1 MEEENNLSG
10 KGFKSS
16 QINYTSNFSEFIE
29 YFPAGFFVLDQEE
42 NLTDINKAGES
53 LIGRKKEEIINRKFS
68 EFILES
74 DKNQFKTI
82 LEKAAKSSQ
91 SQSKELR
98 IKAAGKNYLPVLI
111 IIKYNTL
118 SNTSGGFY
126 FLTIIDFTQQKV
138 KEELIKDSEARFEKM
153 ANTAPVMIWIADVEG
168 LFSFV
173 NKVWLEYSGKKLGE
187 QLGMNWL
194 KDVHPDDLENLLK
207 TYGDAFRARNPFTF
221 EFRLKN
227 SSDKYEWMMIKGTP
241 RLSRE
246 NIFMGFIGSC
256 TNINAQKEFEEKI
269 RRVNSELIEINASK
283 DKFFSIIS
291 HDLRSPLGG
300 LMQILEILDESH
312 DSMEDQEKITIIKEA
327 ASTSKQVFAL
337 MENLL
342 EWSRIQAGKIPYEP
356 EQIEILPML
365 TELESLYYQNLKN
378 KQIALNINIEPGV
391 SVFADIKMTNTVLR
405 NLISNAIKFT
415 DSNGFIYVSSEVNE
429 KLVIIKVKD
438 TGVGIDE
445 ENSYKLFKTDSSYST
460 DGTAHE
466 KGTGL
471 GLVLCKELV
480 EKQGGEIRVES
491 KKGQGST
498 FSFSLPKKS
507 NPFI

>member
-1 MEEENNLSG
+1 MEEKNSISADRLKKGHNNS
-10 KGFKSS
+10 F
-16 QINYTSNFSEFIE
+16 TNFSEIIE
-29 YFPAGFFVLDQEE
+29 LFPTGFLVLDQDE
-42 NLTDINKAGES
+42 NLTNINKAVES
-53 LIGRKKEEIINRKFS
+53 LIGKKREDIINKKFT
-68 EFILES
+68 EFLIDS
-74 DKNQFKTI
+74 DKKQFKTV
-82 LEKAAKSSQ
+82 LEKASKTLLSQ
-91 SQSKELR
+91 KKELR
-98 IKAAGKNYLPVLI
+98 IKTAGNNYLPSLI
-111 IIKYNTL
+111 IVKYNLDTND
-118 SNTSGGFY
+118 SRGFY

-138 KEELIKDSEARFEKM
+138 KEELIKDSEARFESM

-173 NKVWLEYSGKKLGE
+173 NKVWLEYSGKKLGD

-194 KDVHPDDLENLLK
+194 KDVHPDDLESLLQ
-207 TYGDAFRARNPFTF
+207 TYRNAFKSRNPFTF

-227 SSDKYEWMMIKGTP
+227 RDDKYEWMMIKGTP

-256 TNINAQKEFEEKI
+256 TNINAQKEFEDKI
-269 RRVNSELIEINASK
+269 RKVNSELIEINASK

-312 DSMEDQEKITIIKEA
+312 DTMEDEEKITIIKEA
-327 ASTSKQVFAL
+327 ANSSKLVFAL

-342 EWSRIQAGKIPYEP
+342 EWSRIQSGKLPYEP

-365 TELESLYYQNLKN
+365 SELESLYNQNLKN
-378 KQIALNINIEPGV
+378 KQITLKINIEPGM
-391 SVFADIKMTNTVLR
+391 SAFADIKMTNTILR

-415 DSNGFIYVSSEVNE
+415 NTNGFIFVSSESNE
-429 KLVIIKVKD
+429 NFVIIKVKD

-445 ENSYKLFKTDSSYST
+445 EYSNKLFKPDSSYST
-460 DGTAHE
+460 EGTAHE

-491 KKGQGST
+491 KKNQGST
-498 FSFSLPKKS
+498 FFFSLPKKS
-507 NPFI
+507 KLFL

>member
-1 MEEENNLSG
+1 MKEENNLSAG
-10 KGFKSS
+10 KFKSGRN
-16 QINYTSNFSEFIE
+16 NYNSNFSEIIE
-29 YFPAGFFVLDQEE
+29 FFPTGFFVLDQGES
-42 NLTDINKAGES
+42 LIDINKAGES
-53 LIGRKKEEIINRKFS
+53 LIGKKREEIINKKFS
-68 EFILES
+68 DFILEN
-74 DKNQFKTI
+74 DKKQFKSV
-82 LEKAAKSSQ
+82 LEKACKSSQ
-91 SQSKELR
+91 SQVKELK
-98 IKAAGKNYLPVLI
+98 IKAAGTNYLPALI
-111 IIKYNTL
+111 IIKYNFHPD
-118 SNTSGGFY
+118 TSTGFY

-138 KEELIKDSEARFEKM
+138 KEELIKDSEARFENM

-173 NKVWLEYSGKKLGE
+173 NKVWLEYSGKKPGE

-207 TYGDAFRARNPFTF
+207 TYGDAFRSRNPFTF

-227 SSDKYEWMMIKGTP
+227 KNDKYEWMMIKGTP

-269 RRVNSELIEINASK
+269 KKVNSELLEINASK

-300 LMQILEILDESH
+300 LMQILEILDESY
-312 DSMEDQEKITIIKEA
+312 DSMEEEEKIIIIKEA
-327 ASTSKQVFAL
+327 AGSSKLVFTL

-342 EWSRIQAGKIPYEP
+342 EWSRIQTGKIAYEP
-356 EQIEILPML
+356 EQIEIFPMIN
-365 TELESLYYQNLKN
+365 ELESLYTQNLKN
-378 KQIALNINIEPGV
+378 KQITLKNNIEPGV
-391 SVFADIKMTNTVLR
+391 SVFADIKMTNTILR

-415 DSNGFIYVSSEVNE
+415 NPYGFIFVSSESIDNFI
-429 KLVIIKVKD
+429 IIKIKD
-438 TGVGIDE
+438 TGVGIDKE
-445 ENSYKLFKTDSSYST
+445 SSDKLFKPDSSYST
-460 DGTAHE
+460 EGTAHE

-471 GLVLCKELV
+471 GLVLCRELV

-491 KKGQGST
+491 KPGHGSA
-498 FSFSLPKKS
+498 FLFSLPKK
-507 NPFI
+507 NKLFL

>member
-1 MEEENNLSG
+1 MEEKNILPSG
-10 KGFKSS
+10 ELKNSND
-16 QINYTSNFSEFIE
+16 NYISNFSEIIE
-29 YFPAGFFVLDQEE
+29 FFPSGFFILDQEE
-42 NLTDINKAGES
+42 NLINVNKAGES
-53 LIGRKKEEIINRKFS
+53 LIGKKREGMINKNFS
-68 EFILES
+68 EFII
-74 DKNQFKTI
+74 DNDVKQFKTI
-82 LEKAAKSSQ
+82 LEKASGTSQ
-91 SQSKELR
+91 SQIIEAK
-98 IKAAGKNYLPVLI
+98 IKISGNNYLPALI
-111 IIKYNTL
+111 MVKYNL
-118 SNTSGGFY
+118 PSNAAKGYY
-126 FLTIIDFTQQKV
+126 FLTVIDFTRQKV
-138 KEELIKDSEARFEKM
+138 KEELIKDSEARFENM

-173 NKVWLEYSGKKLGE
+173 NKVWLEYSGKTLGD

-194 KDVHPDDLENLLK
+194 KDVHPDDLENLLN
-207 TYGDAFRARNPFTF
+207 TYRNAFRSRNPFTF
-221 EFRLKN
+221 EFRLKDK
-227 SSDKYEWMMIKGTP
+227 SDNYEWIMIKGTP
-241 RLSRE
+241 RLSRD

-300 LMQILEILDESH
+300 LMQILEILDESYN
-312 DSMEDQEKITIIKEA
+312 SMEEEEKLTIIREA
-327 ASTSKQVFAL
+327 AGTSKQVFSL

-356 EQIEILPML
+356 EQIEILPIVSD
-365 TELESLYYQNLKN
+365 LESLYTQNLKN
-378 KQIALNINIEPGV
+378 KLISLKIEIEPEI

-415 DSNGFIYVSSEVNE
+415 NTNGFIYVSAESNE
-429 KLVIIKVKD
+429 NFVTIKVRD

-445 ENSYKLFKTDSSYST
+445 KFSDRLFKPDSSFT
-460 DGTAHE
+460 TEGTAHE

-480 EKQGGEIRVES
+480 EKQGGKIRVES
-491 KKGQGST
+491 IKGQGST
-498 FSFSLPKKS
+498 FLFSLPKKS
-507 NPFI
+507 KLFI

>member
-1 MEEENNLSG
+1 MDEENNLSAD
-10 KGFKSS
+10 KSK
-16 QINYTSNFSEFIE
+16 NGRNNLFTDFSEIIE
-29 YFPAGFFVLDQEE
+29 FFPTGFFVLDQEE
-42 NLTDINKAGES
+42 NLKDINKAGES
-53 LIGRKKEEIINRKFS
+53 LIGKKREDIINKKFS
-68 EFILES
+68 EFIVES
-74 DKNQFKTI
+74 DKKQFKTV
-82 LEKAAKSSQ
+82 LEKASKTLLSQ
-91 SQSKELR
+91 KNELK
-98 IKAAGKNYLPVLI
+98 IKTAGNNYLPSLI
-111 IIKYNTL
+111 IVKYNL
-118 SNTSGGFY
+118 DSDSAKGFY

-138 KEELIKDSEARFEKM
+138 KEELIKDSEARFENM

-173 NKVWLEYSGKKLGE
+173 NKVWLEYSGKKLGD

-194 KDVHPDDLENLLK
+194 KDVHPNDLENLLK
-207 TYGDAFRARNPFTF
+207 TYKDAFRSRNPFTF

-227 SSDKYEWMMIKGTP
+227 RNDKYEWIMIKGTP

-256 TNINAQKEFEEKI
+256 TNINSQKEFEEKI
-269 RRVNSELIEINASK
+269 RRVNSELIDINASK

-300 LMQILEILDESH
+300 LMQILEILEESH
-312 DSMEDQEKITIIKEA
+312 DSMEDEEKITIIKEA
-327 ASTSKQVFAL
+327 ASTSKLVFAL

-356 EQIEILPML
+356 ERIEIFPIIN
-365 TELESLYYQNLKN
+365 ELESLYNQNLKS
-378 KQIALNINIEPGV
+378 KQITFKNNIEAGLTA
-391 SVFADIKMTNTVLR
+391 FADIKMTNTILR

-415 DSNGFIYVSSEVNE
+415 NSKGFIYISSEENENFVN
-429 KLVIIKVKD
+429 IMVKD

-445 ENSYKLFKTDSSYST
+445 ENSDKIFKPDSGYST
-460 DGTAHE
+460 NGTAHE

-480 EKQGGEIRVES
+480 EKQGGKIHVES
-491 KKGQGST
+491 KKGDGST
-498 FSFSLPKKS
+498 FTFSLPRKNKL
-507 NPFI
+507 FL

>member
-1 MEEENNLSG
+1 MEKEKNLS
-10 KGFKSS
+10 
-16 QINYTSNFSEFIE
+16 INSDQNNYNSNFSDIIEF
-29 YFPAGFFVLDQEE
+29 FPTGFYVLNQEE

-53 LIGRKKEEIINRKFS
+53 LIGKKREKIINIKFS
-68 EFILES
+68 EFIFES
-74 DKNQFKTI
+74 DKKQFKAV
-82 LEKAAKSSQ
+82 LEKANKSSQ
-91 SQSKELR
+91 SQVKELR
-98 IKAAGKNYLPVLI
+98 IKSAGNHYIPALI
-111 IIKYNTL
+111 IVKYSL
-118 SNTSGGFY
+118 PQDTSGGFY

-138 KEELIKDSEARFEKM
+138 KEGLIKDSEARFENM

-173 NKVWLEYSGKKLGE
+173 NKVWLEYSGKKIGDH
-187 QLGMNWL
+187 LGMNWL
-194 KDVHPDDLENLLK
+194 KDVHTDDLENLLK
-207 TYGDAFRARNPFTF
+207 AYGDAFRSRNPFTF
-221 EFRLKN
+221 EFRLRN
-227 SSDKYEWMMIKGTP
+227 SNDKYEWMMIKGTP

-256 TNINAQKEFEEKI
+256 TNINTQKEFEEKI
-269 RRVNSELIEINASK
+269 RRVNSELMEINASK

-312 DSMEDQEKITIIKEA
+312 DSMEYEEKITIIKEA
-327 ASTSKQVFAL
+327 ANTSKQVFAL

-356 EQIEILPML
+356 LKIEILPML
-365 TELESLYYQNLKN
+365 SELESLYYQNLKN
-378 KQIALNINIEPGV
+378 KQIELKINIEPGV
-391 SVFADIKMTNTVLR
+391 SAFADIKMTNTILR

-415 DSNGFIYVSSEVNE
+415 NTNGFIYVTSEENE
-429 KLVIIKVKD
+429 SFVTIKVKD

-445 ENSYKLFKTDSSYST
+445 ENSGKLFKPDSSYST

-491 KKGQGST
+491 KKGHGST

-507 NPFI
+507 KLFL

>member
-1 MEEENNLSG
+1 MDEENNLYADGLKNSPNNS
-10 KGFKSS
+10 F
-16 QINYTSNFSEFIE
+16 TNFSEIIE
-29 YFPAGFFVLDQEE
+29 FFPTGFFVLDQEE
-42 NLTDINKAGES
+42 NLKDINKAAES
-53 LIGRKKEEIINRKFS
+53 LIGKKREDIINKKFS
-68 EFILES
+68 EFVVES
-74 DKNQFKTI
+74 DRKQFKTV
-82 LEKAAKSSQ
+82 LEKATKTLLTQ
-91 SQSKELR
+91 KKELR
-98 IKAAGKNYLPVLI
+98 IKAANNYLPSLI
-111 IIKYNTL
+111 VVKYNL
-118 SNTSGGFY
+118 DSKSSKGFY

-138 KEELIKDSEARFEKM
+138 KEELIKDSEARFENM

-173 NKVWLEYSGKKLGE
+173 NKVWLEYSGKKLGD

-194 KDVHPDDLENLLK
+194 RDVHPDDVENLLK
-207 TYGDAFRARNPFTF
+207 TYGDAFRSRNPFTF

-227 SSDKYEWMMIKGTP
+227 SSDRYEWMMIKGTP

-269 RRVNSELIEINASK
+269 RRVNSELMDINASK

-300 LMQILEILDESH
+300 LMQILEILEESH
-312 DSMEDQEKITIIKEA
+312 NNMEDEEEVTIIKEA
-327 ASTSKQVFAL
+327 ANTSKQVFAL

-356 EQIEILPML
+356 ERIEIFPMIN
-365 TELESLYYQNLKN
+365 ELESLYSQNLRN
-378 KQIALNINIEPGV
+378 KQIKLKNDIEPGI
-391 SVFADIKMTNTVLR
+391 SVFADIKMTNTILR

-415 DSNGFIYVSSEVNE
+415 NPDGFIYISSEENENFVN
-429 KLVIIKVKD
+429 IKVKD

-445 ENSYKLFKTDSSYST
+445 ENSDKLFKPDSSYST

-491 KKGQGST
+491 KQGQGST
-498 FSFSLPKKS
+498 FLFSLPKK
-507 NPFI
+507 NKTFL